1 MVSKL
6 QRDTFLLNQ
15 LQSVSVGKDKH
26 KHKMEVFCLWN
37 KNLCLSLENRNT
49 PQIISLFRTSL
60 KISFYRAKTYLKI
73 NPALYNYN
81 SVAIK
86 VESVLRYSIIWLS
99 LSNSISMDCSVVN
112 DCSVE
117 KMNSAFLNLHV
128 INFEV

>member
-60 KISFYRAKTYLKI
+60 KISFYRAKTCLKI
-73 NPALYNYN
+73 NPALCNY

-86 VESVLRYSIIWLS
+86 VESPFRYSIIWLG
-99 LSNSISMDCSVVN
+99 LNNSMDCSIVN